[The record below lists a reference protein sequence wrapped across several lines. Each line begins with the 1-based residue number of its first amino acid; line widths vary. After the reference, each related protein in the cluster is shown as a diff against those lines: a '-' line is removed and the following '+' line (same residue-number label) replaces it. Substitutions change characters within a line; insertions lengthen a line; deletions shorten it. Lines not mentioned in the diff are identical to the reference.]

1 MGEKRDRRV
10 RSAIPEKI
18 DLRELLMEEILILRD
33 IVKKEKKEDRKM
45 ALERRSFR
53 EQKRKEAEALRKEID
68 GTDQL
73 AYLVT
78 FKDMP
83 NYTWFT
89 FAKSKEQAKNRGH
102 GQAKKYYFPEL
113 THAKCPF
120 KYKDARVKRLPDFD
134 KYGKEGKVPIGELMK
149 IGFIFTCG
157 VCHKSKLSLSDLE
170 NENCTILLGEGDAIS
185 FASGMVICKECASK
199 M

>member
-10 RSAIPEKI
+10 RSSIPEKI
-18 DLRELLMEEILILRD
+18 DLRELLMEEVLVLRD

-53 EQKRKEAEALRKEID
+53 EQKRKEAEALRKEMD

-73 AYLVT
+73 AFLVT
-78 FKDMP
+78 FRNMP
-83 NYTWFT
+83 EYTWFT
-89 FAKSKEQAKNRGH
+89 FAKGTGQAKNRGH
-102 GQAKKYYFPEL
+102 GQAKKYYFPDC
-113 THAKCPF
+113 THSQSPLKLP
-120 KYKDARVKRLPDFD
+120 DARVKRVYELD
-134 KYGKEGKVPIGELMK
+134 KYALAKKVPVAELMK
-149 IGFIFTCG
+149 IGFSFTCG
-157 VCHKSKLSLSDLE
+157 ICHKPMLSYKDLE
-170 NENCTILLGEGDAIS
+170 NGLCTVLEGEGDAID